1 MFTGLIREIAKVE
14 SFANNILTIKSKYTP
29 SIGDSVAINGACL
42 TVIDT
47 TKSSFKVELSPE
59 TTKTLAIDNYENS
72 VHIEPAMAMGDRLDG
87 HMVQGHIDC
96 VGEIIKIDKSG
107 NSYDVYIKIPQEFIK
122 YVIPKGS
129 TAVDGVSLTT
139 NDVYSDSF
147 RLTIIPLTFNE
158 TLFGSYK
165 IGAKVNIE
173 TDLFARYIYNMFSKE
188 SKNSISWSDVDR
200 VMARF

>member
-14 SFANNILTIKSKYTP
+14 SFSNNILTIKSKYTP
-29 SIGDSVAINGACL
+29 SIGDSIAINGACL

-59 TTKTLAIDNYENS
+59 TTKTLAIDNYKNS

-96 VGEIIKIDKSG
+96 VGEIIKIDKNG

-129 TAVDGVSLTT
+129 IAVDGVSLTT
-139 NDVYSDSF
+139 NDVYNDSF